1 MADQDFKSVPL
12 VYGGQHRVA
21 YCQFTTAGTSA
32 PTGVTGRGVTGVT
45 RTGVGTFE
53 VTLAHKATNVHP
65 VLTIGGA
72 AAALLGRASVR
83 SITLS
88 TKKLVIATTESDAA
102 PVDIE
107 TTGVTVYL
115 TVFCEGV

>member
-21 YCQFTTAGTSA
+21 YCQFTTAGTGA

-53 VTLAHKATNVHP
+53 LTLAHKATNYSP
-65 VLTIGGA
+65 QLTPGGA
-72 AAALLGRASVR
+72 AAAQTGRPTVR
-83 SITLS
+83 SVTLS
-88 TKKLVIATTESDAA
+88 TRKIVVALVSTAA
-102 PVDIE
+102 ADIE
-107 TTGVTVYL
+107 TTGVTVYCRVL
-115 TVFCEGV
+115 CEGV